1 VTAFAVLFPEKR
13 VTLFN
18 ESLWTKRRT
27 PVESREFE
35 RQRVEFCA
43 EDLVFV
49 LDRLEQLESGAI
61 LSPFQGRLDL
71 ARIGVFGHS
80 FGGRVAARA
89 CQLDNRL
96 KAGII
101 CDAFGRSM
109 TVEKNPN
116 GSTVEQP
123 MMVQYARR
131 VPLHGWARTQALLQT
146 PGSDLEAELSAA
158 RKEFCESVAAGCY
171 EVTLNTPGI
180 VHESF
185 SDMPLLE
192 SGQSEATRRSQ
203 KRAMEITR
211 SCTRAFFDRHLLG
224 RPAPLL
230 DDVLYSPEEVELTRH
245 TFSAR

>member
-1 VTAFAVLFPEKR
+1 M
-13 VTLFN
+13 
-18 ESLWTKRRT
+18 
-27 PVESREFE
+27 
-35 RQRVEFCA
+35 
-43 EDLVFV
+43 FV
-49 LDRLEQLESGAI
+49 LNQLAQLESGAI
-61 LSPFQGRLDL
+61 PSTFQGRLDL
-71 ARIGVFGHS
+71 VRIGVFGHS

-96 KAGII
+96 KAGIV
-101 CDAFGRSM
+101 CDGFGRNM
-109 TVEKNPN
+109 TVDKDPD

-131 VPLHGWARTQALLQT
+131 VPLHGWARAQALLQT
-146 PGSDLEAELSAA
+146 PGIDLEAELSVV
-158 RKEFCESVAAGCY
+158 RKEFCEGVKAGSY

-192 SGQSEATRRSQ
+192 SGQTEPTRRSR

-211 SCTRAFFDRHLLG
+211 SYTRAFFDRYLLG

-230 DDVLYSPEEVELTRH
+230 DDVPYSLEEVELTRH
-245 TFSAR
+245 TFSAQ